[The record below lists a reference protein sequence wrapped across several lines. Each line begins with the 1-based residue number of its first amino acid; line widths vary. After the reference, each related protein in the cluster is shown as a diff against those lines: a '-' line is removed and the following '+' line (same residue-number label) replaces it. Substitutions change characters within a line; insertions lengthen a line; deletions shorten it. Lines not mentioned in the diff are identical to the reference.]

1 MWEKLCQFK
10 EIVDIHRQSH
20 VPQKRQHVMVLLIIW
35 LWDSVLEIWVTHPL
49 LDVLKMQRL
58 IRWKEYELLT
68 KMLRLVCLLEV
79 VDLQVQLV
87 E

>member
-1 MWEKLCQFK
+1 MWEKLCRFK
-10 EIVDIHRQSH
+10 EIVDIHRQSL
-20 VPQKRQHVMVLLIIW
+20 VRQKRQDVMLLLKIK

-79 VDLQVQLV
+79 VELQVQLV

>member
-1 MWEKLCQFK
+1 MWEKLCRFK
-10 EIVDIHRQSH
+10 EIVDIHRQRH
-20 VPQKRQHVMVLLIIW
+20 VRQKRQDVMLLLKIK

-79 VDLQVQLV
+79 VELQVQLV